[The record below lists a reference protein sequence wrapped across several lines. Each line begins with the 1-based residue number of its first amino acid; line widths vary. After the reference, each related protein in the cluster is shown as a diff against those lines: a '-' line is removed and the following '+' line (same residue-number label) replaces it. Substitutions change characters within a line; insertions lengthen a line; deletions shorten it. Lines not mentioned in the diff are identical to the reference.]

1 MSLRPLNSHDPILSF
16 LLYKGPSWRF
26 WNLLKP
32 TILTSRPELIQCKN
46 FYHPF
51 SVRRTLALPYAK
63 ISHCYLDWISCQ
75 FLLFIWPSE
84 PTYTHLT
91 NWEVYGVRSRKLFL
105 YPFQC
110 TKMYVCFLL
119 VFNGKLHFPQNL
131 KILNE
136 LWQLVFEVIPVKLGT
151 SWFYYLTLFMISRP
165 LWATYIV
172 TPEQKS
178 SGILISEL
186 FKVRKWVVEKFHGIS
201 PGLLPTVF
209 SDTIC
214 L

>member
-1 MSLRPLNSHDPILSF
+1 MWFDKQHPQSCGV
-16 LLYKGPSWRF
+16 K
-26 WNLLKP
+26 KC
-32 TILTSRPELIQCKN
+32 LTSHPSIRTEKASQERIQVFRAVSK
-46 FYHPF
+46 H
-51 SVRRTLALPYAK
+51 K
-63 ISHCYLDWISCQ
+63 IVD
-75 FLLFIWPSE
+75 
-84 PTYTHLT
+84 
-91 NWEVYGVRSRKLFL
+91 SRYSKLFL

-110 TKMYVCFLL
+110 TRMYVCFLL

-186 FKVRKWVVEKFHGIS
+186 FEVRKWVEKNSIA
-201 PGLLPTVF
+201 
-209 SDTIC
+209 
-214 L
+214 

>member
-1 MSLRPLNSHDPILSF
+1 MHSIPI
-16 LLYKGPSWRF
+16 
-26 WNLLKP
+26 
-32 TILTSRPELIQCKN
+32 RPELIQCKN

-84 PTYTHLT
+84 PTYTHST

-186 FKVRKWVVEKFHGIS
+186 FEVRKWVVEKFHGIS
-201 PGLLPTVF
+201 PGLLSSYLHFNSLSLQFEKGP
-209 SDTIC
+209 SKM
-214 L
+214 

>member
-1 MSLRPLNSHDPILSF
+1 MLLFLKERGSKAGSSHFDKNSHFYRTS
-16 LLYKGPSWRF
+16 LY
-26 WNLLKP
+26 
-32 TILTSRPELIQCKN
+32 IRPELIQCKN

-84 PTYTHLT
+84 PTYMHST

-110 TKMYVCFLL
+110 TRMYVCFLL
-119 VFNGKLHFPQNL
+119 VFNGKLRFPQNL

-136 LWQLVFEVIPVKLGT
+136 L
-151 SWFYYLTLFMISRP
+151 
-165 LWATYIV
+165 
-172 TPEQKS
+172 
-178 SGILISEL
+178 
-186 FKVRKWVVEKFHGIS
+186 
-201 PGLLPTVF
+201 
-209 SDTIC
+209 
-214 L
+214 